1 VRPFPENDSA
11 VILINRSVCI
21 AGKRAPTGDR
31 RHTDLA
37 RIPNHRRHAGSGANP
52 NLSASHWGWRE
63 RKTVGAGLLANAL
76 VQAHRRRLIDPVRQ
90 QPGSYRSMSS
100 AHSKLKYLLVI
111 SAFLNSLF
119 KNISA
124 SLRLR
129 SRHKQRPPTL
139 RAHLSR
145 STSMSASLR
154 SIDGQDEASILREIQ
169 SALRDL
175 RFGAVEITVHNAQV
189 VQIERKEKFR
199 LQNPGNKQS

>member
-1 VRPFPENDSA
+1 LLANA
-11 VILINRSVCI
+11 VILVHRSVCI

-31 RHTDLA
+31 RHTG
-37 RIPNHRRHAGSGANP
+37 AGVNP
-52 NLSASHWGWRE
+52 NLSTSHPGWCEPNCWRTPGWRE

-76 VQAHRRRLIDPVRQ
+76 VQAHRRRLIHPVRQ

-154 SIDGQDEASILREIQ
+154 SVDGQDEASILREIQ

-199 LQNPGNKQS
+199 LQSPGNKQS